1 MKKDNLKIDKITL
14 TSRLIVGTGKYKNF
28 KETAEAVKAS
38 GAAMVTVAVRR
49 VNILDRN
56 KPVLMDYLNPK
67 KIVDLPNTAGC
78 FNSEDALRT
87 LRLAREMGGWK
98 LVKLEVLGDK
108 KTLYPNMIETL
119 KSTKILV
126 KEGFKV
132 MVYCSDDP
140 IIAKKLEE
148 LGASAIMPLASP
160 IGSGRGIRNKLN
172 LSIILNNSKV
182 PVIVDAGIGT
192 ASDAAIAMELGCDGV
207 LINTAIA
214 KAKNPILM
222 AESMKHAVLAGR
234 KALVIGYGDVG
245 KGSAQSLKQ
254 EGMVVRVTEIDPI
267 CAMQACMDGYE
278 VVSPYVDGVNNDS
291 EESMNLA
298 LLEDTDLIVTTTG
311 NYKVCDKHMLKAVK
325 NGAVICNIGHFDTEI
340 DTQYMRDEWCWEEV
354 KPQVHKI
361 FRDTKA
367 GDKPNLDSDDYIILL
382 SEGRLVNLGNAT
394 GHPSRIMDGSFANQV
409 LAQMYLFEKK
419 FAQIND
425 EDKKQELIKVE
436 VLPKKLDEEVA
447 AYMVEG
453 FGGVMTKLSSD
464 QAEYINVPEE
474 GPFKSDIYKY

>member
-1 MKKDNLKIDKITL
+1 MKKDNLKIDKISL
-14 TSRLIVGTGKYKNF
+14 ASRLIVGTGKYKNF

-67 KIVDLPNTAGC
+67 KIVYLPNTAGC

-172 LSIILNNSKV
+172 LSIILN
-182 PVIVDAGIGT
+182 
-192 ASDAAIAMELGCDGV
+192 
-207 LINTAIA
+207 
-214 KAKNPILM
+214 
-222 AESMKHAVLAGR
+222 
-234 KALVIGYGDVG
+234 
-245 KGSAQSLKQ
+245 
-254 EGMVVRVTEIDPI
+254 
-267 CAMQACMDGYE
+267 
-278 VVSPYVDGVNNDS
+278 
-291 EESMNLA
+291 
-298 LLEDTDLIVTTTG
+298 
-311 NYKVCDKHMLKAVK
+311 
-325 NGAVICNIGHFDTEI
+325 
-340 DTQYMRDEWCWEEV
+340 
-354 KPQVHKI
+354 
-361 FRDTKA
+361 
-367 GDKPNLDSDDYIILL
+367 
-382 SEGRLVNLGNAT
+382 
-394 GHPSRIMDGSFANQV
+394 
-409 LAQMYLFEKK
+409 
-419 FAQIND
+419 
-425 EDKKQELIKVE
+425 
-436 VLPKKLDEEVA
+436 
-447 AYMVEG
+447 
-453 FGGVMTKLSSD
+453 
-464 QAEYINVPEE
+464 
-474 GPFKSDIYKY
+474 